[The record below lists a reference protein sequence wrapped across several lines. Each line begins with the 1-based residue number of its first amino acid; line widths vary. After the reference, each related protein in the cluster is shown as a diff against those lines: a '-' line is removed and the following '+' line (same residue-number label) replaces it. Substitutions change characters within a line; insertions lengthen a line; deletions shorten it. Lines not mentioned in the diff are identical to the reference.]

1 APPPPN
7 AVRDNYKDLIF
18 QQSNKE
24 DVNIGIQTGRLGG
37 EGRRHIHPKPS
48 MEEGIG
54 VHSQKGHYRDSEG
67 RRYIPERDSLMAQKK
82 ENETR
87 ERESMTT
94 GAGGPAPIQR
104 PANHISEDHMAHFGC
119 TAADEPPIGG
129 ERKRHSH
136 IPKDNFVSPG
146 TYNCKE

>member
-1 APPPPN
+1 MVFVPGLPGLPGLPGATQKGGKKN
-7 AVRDNYKDLIF
+7 TLVHRA
-18 QQSNKE
+18 Q

-82 ENETR
+82 ENEARRT
-87 ERESMTT
+87 
-94 GAGGPAPIQR
+94 
-104 PANHISEDHMAHFGC
+104 
-119 TAADEPPIGG
+119 
-129 ERKRHSH
+129 
-136 IPKDNFVSPG
+136 
-146 TYNCKE
+146 